1 MAQSVNKVILVGNLG
16 KDPEIKS
23 MSSGDE
29 VATFS
34 IATSESWKD
43 KSGEYQTKTQWHNI
57 VVFNQ
62 NLIKVVKN
70 YLQKGSK
77 VYLEGALETRS
88 WENKDGVKQYT
99 TEVVI
104 KKYNGE
110 ITMLDSKDGGKFQD
124 KPAQSNDDLDQ
135 VPF

>member
-1 MAQSVNKVILVGNLG
+1 
-16 KDPEIKS
+16 
-23 MSSGDE
+23 
-29 VATFS
+29 
-34 IATSESWKD
+34 
-43 KSGEYQTKTQWHNI
+43 
-57 VVFNQ
+57 VFNQ

-99 TEVVI
+99 TEIVI

-124 KPAQSNDDLDQ
+124 KLSQSNDDLDQ